1 MLDHPHESAPAV
13 RIAGLRKSY
22 RAGTAVADLKMTVPA
37 GGVHGFLG
45 PNGSGKTTTI
55 RLLLGLLR
63 AEAGSMELFGEPV
76 PARLPQ
82 VIDRVGAIVEQ
93 PRFFEN
99 FSGRKN
105 LALLAQ
111 GIGVPINRVGE
122 VLEQVGLAA
131 RASSAFRTYSLGMKQ
146 RLAVAAT
153 LLKSPDLLIF
163 DEPTNGLDPQGIHE
177 FRTTMRALADSG
189 RTVLVSSH
197 ILSEVQ
203 QIADTVTIIARGRAL
218 AEGPVATLLAGAT
231 DPVRVSVADLV
242 RATEVLTRAGL
253 AVQPDAASLLVTRI
267 GGPVQPAEVARVLGE
282 QGLWVSELSVQ
293 RRNLEELYLQLTEP
307 GPVPPVFAAPA
318 GSARPAGLP
327 GPVPPGLAPPASPPE
342 AWAPEARP
350 PATPSPN
357 DEPPTVRFGG
367 GAA

>member
-1 MLDHPHESAPAV
+1 MLDHPHQSAPAV
-13 RIAGLRKSY
+13 RIAGLRKTY
-22 RAGTAVADLKMTVPA
+22 RAIAAVDDLTMTVPN

-45 PNGSGKTTTI
+45 RNGSGKTTTI

-177 FRTTMRALADSG
+177 FRSTMRALADSG

-231 DPVRVSVADLV
+231 DPVRVVVADTV

-253 AVQPDAASLLVTRI
+253 SVQPDGPALLVTRY
-267 GGPVQPAEVARVLGE
+267 GATVQPAEVSRALGE
-282 QGLWVSELSVQ
+282 HGLWVSELSVL
-293 RRNLEELYLQLTEP
+293 RRNLEQLSLQLTGP
-307 GPVPPVFAAPA
+307 GAAPPPF
-318 GSARPAGLP
+318 ARPAGSTGPTGVP
-327 GPVPPGLAPPASPPE
+327 GSVPAAAAPPARPE
-342 AWAPEARP
+342 AWATETRSPAP
-350 PATPSPN
+350 PAHD